1 VGLANLGSESE
12 TCVGSR
18 VHLVG
23 VSISFEKNFYQLP
36 FTPPSL
42 VRRIG
47 PSALRWRGETVHGLP
62 SVVLVLV
69 CIGWFPRSGFRGG
82 VRGGSFGRKDVLDC
96 ANPTFEQMALHW
108 FHSFGTNPVL
118 SRLFTHVLVFEF

>member
-23 VSISFEKNFYQLP
+23 ASISFEKDFYWLP

-47 PSALRWRGETVHGLP
+47 PSVDYLDNGVPNGI
-62 SVVLVLV
+62 SFLV
-69 CIGWFPRSGFRGG
+69 GFLE
-82 VRGGSFGRKDVLDC
+82 D
-96 ANPTFEQMALHW
+96 
-108 FHSFGTNPVL
+108 
-118 SRLFTHVLVFEF
+118 

>member
-1 VGLANLGSESE
+1 VSLANLGSKSE

-23 VSISFEKNFYQLP
+23 ASISFEKNFYQLS

-47 PSALRWRGETVHGLP
+47 PSGVTHE
-62 SVVLVLV
+62 VLVPLFLV
-69 CIGWFPRSGFRGG
+69 AFPLQTRIKLSDLVVF
-82 VRGGSFGRKDVLDC
+82 VRARVLEAWSQDLQF
-96 ANPTFEQMALHW
+96 PMIESVSVKFL
-108 FHSFGTNPVL
+108 
-118 SRLFTHVLVFEF
+118 

>member
-23 VSISFEKNFYQLP
+23 VSTSFEKNFYQLP

-47 PSALRWRGETVHGLP
+47 PSHM
-62 SVVLVLV
+62 
-69 CIGWFPRSGFRGG
+69 IGAGTLSPGQVWLAVAGY
-82 VRGGSFGRKDVLDC
+82 GRLWPGC
-96 ANPTFEQMALHW
+96 
-108 FHSFGTNPVL
+108 G
-118 SRLFTHVLVFEF
+118 RLWPAAAGCGAAEPG